1 MKWPEHEISKITDR
15 FISGGTPNTKN
26 QEYWKGDIPW
36 ITGADIL
43 DGEVTLGRRFINKSA
58 VEESATNII
67 PAGSILMVTRT
78 GVGKIAIAPIDI
90 AISQDITG
98 IVIKKGIIPKFVISA
113 INLRMSILLA
123 AQRGATIKGITRND
137 LRQLKIPLP
146 ATSEQCRIVEILD
159 QADRLRKLRADANDK
174 ARRILPALFIKMF
187 GNPVANKGSWNV
199 DKLGNVGTLER
210 GKSKHRPRNDP
221 ILLGGPHPLIQTGD
235 VANSGGRIRN
245 YTQTY
250 SDIGLSQSRM
260 WPRGTLCITIAA
272 NIARTGVLEF
282 DACFPDSIVGF
293 HPGPDVT
300 IEYVQ
305 AWLWFLQPVLENN
318 APQAAQKNINLKV
331 LRDLPIP
338 IPPKYLQDKFSG
350 QVKNIYQQ
358 KNYMRKARTKI
369 EILYKS
375 FLHNAFT
382 GDLTASWREAHMKKL
397 LQEMELQA
405 KALAS

>member
-1 MKWPEHEISKITDR
+1 MKWPEIAFSKLAEIVTGNTPPKKNPENYGPGVPWVKPPDLDKWEPVTATEETLSLKGQKISRLIPVGTVMVSCIGSIGRVGIAGTALATNQQINSLIFNSIIEPRFGYYYCKSITQKLQSLTSNAVVPILNKTNFSKI
-15 FISGGTPNTKN
+15 K
-26 QEYWKGDIPW
+26 
-36 ITGADIL
+36 
-43 DGEVTLGRRFINKSA
+43 
-58 VEESATNII
+58 
-67 PAGSILMVTRT
+67 M
-78 GVGKIAIAPIDI
+78 
-90 AISQDITG
+90 
-98 IVIKKGIIPKFVISA
+98 
-113 INLRMSILLA
+113 
-123 AQRGATIKGITRND
+123 
-137 LRQLKIPLP
+137 PLP
-146 ATSEQCRIVEILD
+146 PISEQHRIVEILD
-159 QADRLRKLRADANDK
+159 QVDRLRKLRADADAK
-174 ARRILPALFIKMF
+174 IQRILPALFIKMF

-221 ILLGGPHPLIQTGD
+221 ILLGGPYPLIQTGD

-293 HPGPDVT
+293 HPGADVT

-375 FLHNAFT
+375 LLHNAFT